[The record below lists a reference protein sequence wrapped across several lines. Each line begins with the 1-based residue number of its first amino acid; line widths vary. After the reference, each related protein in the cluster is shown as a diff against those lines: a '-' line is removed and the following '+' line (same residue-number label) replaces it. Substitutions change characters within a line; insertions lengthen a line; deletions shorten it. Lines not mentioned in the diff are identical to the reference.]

1 MKNLSWK
8 EYLAIGGGGGLLIGI
23 PILLKTLADN
33 CPKEAIPDCI
43 KEFARALPKLK
54 IGNLKNVINKNN
66 DENIV
71 LEED

>member
-8 EYLAIGGGGGLLIGI
+8 EYLAIGSGGGLLIGI

-43 KEFARALPKLK
+43 KEFATLPKLI